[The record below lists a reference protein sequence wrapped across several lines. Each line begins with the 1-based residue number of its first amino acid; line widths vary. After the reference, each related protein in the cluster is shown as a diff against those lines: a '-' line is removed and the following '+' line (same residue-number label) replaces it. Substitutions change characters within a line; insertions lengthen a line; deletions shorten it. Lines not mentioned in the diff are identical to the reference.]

1 MRLNLEVPSFTGFY
15 QGIWDQSE
23 NEWIEVHEMKYG
35 DYEDFESLNLID
47 DWGFGSDYRDNVA
60 KLFAK
65 NYAEIIKNCLAVPME
80 YVGCYVDSPK
90 EYNFRTDRIYAIFEV
105 PDYDAL
111 VKRLNELGSL
121 PEYRTELATIIKKYH
136 TSCSGFI
143 SFMSNDIE
151 DWFGLMYDPSN
162 DHYTS
167 YFIGYLLSLMA
178 PEEIEGLN
186 ESVYEY
192 VLENTDYHCVEPETD
207 DAKEEWELYLRYR
220 DLYTEFAR
228 SNPMRYEN
236 PDKGKW
242 PRYIVL
248 DWDDYKEQFLDY
260 VKKHEQGQKRKAA
273 LAAMPV
279 IPGLFD

>member
-47 DWGFGSDYRDNVA
+47 YWGFGSDYRDNVA

-90 EYNFRTDRIYAIFEV
+90 EYNFRTDRIYATFEV

-121 PEYRTELATIIKKYH
+121 PEYRTELAAIIKKYH

-207 DAKEEWELYLRYR
+207 DAKEEWELYLQYR
-220 DLYTEFAR
+220 DIYTEFAR

-242 PRYIVL
+242 PPYIVL

-260 VKKHEQGQKRKAA
+260 VKKYEQEQKRKAA

>member
-15 QGIWDQSE
+15 QGVWDQSE

-90 EYNFRTDRIYAIFEV
+90 EYNFRTDRIYATFEV

-111 VKRLNELGSL
+111 IKRLNELGSL
-121 PEYRTELATIIKKYH
+121 PEYRTELAALIKKYH
-136 TSCSGFI
+136 TSCDGFI

-207 DAKEEWELYLRYR
+207 DAKDEWELYLKYGK
-220 DLYTEFAR
+220 LYTDWATEH
-228 SNPMRYEN
+228 PMRH
-236 PDKGKW
+236 PDPYRPG
-242 PRYIVL
+242 YYTID
-248 DWDDYKEQFLDY
+248 DWEDYKETFMEVAEEY
-260 VKKHEQGQKRKAA
+260 EQEQKRKAA

>member
-1 MRLNLEVPSFTGFY
+1 MPSFTGFY
-15 QGIWDQSE
+15 QGVWDQSE

-90 EYNFRTDRIYAIFEV
+90 EYNFRTDRIYATFEV

-121 PEYRTELATIIKKYH
+121 PEYRTELAAIIKKYH

-207 DAKEEWELYLRYR
+207 DAKEEWELYLQYR
-220 DLYTEFAR
+220 DIYTEFAS

-242 PRYIVL
+242 PPYIVL

-260 VKKHEQGQKRKAA
+260 IKKHEQEQKRKAA

>member
-1 MRLNLEVPSFTGFY
+1 MRLDLEVPGFTGFY

-47 DWGFGSDYRDNVA
+47 DWGFGSNYRDNVA
-60 KLFAK
+60 KLFAE

-90 EYNFRTDRIYAIFEV
+90 EYNFRTDRIYVTFEV

-121 PEYRTELATIIKKYH
+121 PEYRTELAAIIKKYH

-220 DLYTEFAR
+220 DLYTEFTR
-228 SNPMRYEN
+228 SNPMRYGN

-260 VKKHEQGQKRKAA
+260 VKKHEQEQKRKAA

>member
-15 QGIWDQSE
+15 QGVWDQSE

-90 EYNFRTDRIYAIFEV
+90 EYNFRTDRIYATFEV

-111 VKRLNELGSL
+111 IKRLNELGSL
-121 PEYRTELATIIKKYH
+121 PEYRTELAALIKKYH
-136 TSCSGFI
+136 TSCDGFI

-207 DAKEEWELYLRYR
+207 DAKEEWELYLQYR
-220 DLYTEFAR
+220 DIYTEFAS

-242 PRYIVL
+242 PPYIVL
-248 DWDDYKEQFLDY
+248 DWDDYKEQFLNY
-260 VKKHEQGQKRKAA
+260 IKKHEQEQKRKAA

>member
-15 QGIWDQSE
+15 QGVWDQSE

-90 EYNFRTDRIYAIFEV
+90 EYNFRTDRIYATFEV

-121 PEYRTELATIIKKYH
+121 PEYRTELAAIIKKYH

-207 DAKEEWELYLRYR
+207 DAKEEWELYLQYR
-220 DLYTEFAR
+220 DIYTEFAS

-242 PRYIVL
+242 PPYIVL

-260 VKKHEQGQKRKAA
+260 IKKHEQEQKRKAA

>member
-90 EYNFRTDRIYAIFEV
+90 EYNFRTDRIYATFEV
-105 PDYDAL
+105 PDYNAL

-121 PEYRTELATIIKKYH
+121 LEYRTELAALIKKHH
-136 TSCSGFI
+136 TSCDGFI

-207 DAKEEWELYLRYR
+207 DAKEEWELYLQYR
-220 DLYTEFAR
+220 DIYTEFAS

-242 PRYIVL
+242 PPYIVL

-260 VKKHEQGQKRKAA
+260 IKKHEQEQKRKAA

>member
-90 EYNFRTDRIYAIFEV
+90 EYNFRTDRIYATFEV

-121 PEYRTELATIIKKYH
+121 PEYRTELAAIIKKYH

-207 DAKEEWELYLRYR
+207 DAKEEWELYLQYR
-220 DLYTEFAR
+220 DIYTEFAS

-242 PRYIVL
+242 PPYIVL

-260 VKKHEQGQKRKAA
+260 IKKHEQEQKRKAA

>member
-1 MRLNLEVPSFTGFY
+1 MRLDLEVPSFTGFY

-47 DWGFGSDYRDNVA
+47 DWGFGSNYRDNVA
-60 KLFAK
+60 KLFAE

-90 EYNFRTDRIYAIFEV
+90 EYNFRTDRIYATFEV

-121 PEYRTELATIIKKYH
+121 PEYRTELAAIIKKYH

-220 DLYTEFAR
+220 DLYTEFTR

-260 VKKHEQGQKRKAA
+260 VKKHEQEQKRKAA